1 MPGAAA
7 ILTVLVFILVA
18 CGNNGQSVLNPHSQT
33 TQQVSTLWWIMLG
46 ISGTI
51 LFIIILMVIWGLLR
65 RRNPLEEVGP
75 PREVINGTAVVVF
88 GGIIL
93 PIIVL
98 TFVFALSLK
107 TLIDNALPAKAAS
120 TVIDVS
126 GRQWWWKISY
136 PQQNFITANEIHVP
150 VGEPVEIDVTSVDVI
165 HTFWVPE
172 LQVKIEAIPGLTNK
186 TWLEA
191 SSPGT
196 YRGQCAQYCGKQ
208 HAHMAF
214 IVVAQP
220 RAAYEQWLATESKP
234 PAPPTT
240 ELAKKGASLFPDSPC
255 ALCHTVVGTKA
266 HGTFGPDLSHVGSR
280 QYLAAGT
287 LKNTPQNMAQ
297 WISFPQK
304 IKPGSTMPSMHQF
317 PTDPFVKAVVAY
329 LQSLK

>member
-1 MPGAAA
+1 
-7 ILTVLVFILVA
+7 
-18 CGNNGQSVLNPHSQT
+18 
-33 TQQVSTLWWIMLG
+33 MLG

-51 LFIIILMVIWGLLR
+51 LFIVILMVFYGLLR
-65 RRNPLEEVGP
+65 RRNPLELTGP
-75 PREVINGTAVVVF
+75 PRDVINGTAVVVI
-88 GGIIL
+88 GGIIV
-93 PIIVL
+93 PIVVL
-98 TFVFALSLK
+98 TFVFALSLR
-107 TLIDNALPAKAAS
+107 TLIGNAAPAAAAS
-120 TVIDVS
+120 NVVEVS
-126 GRQWWWKISY
+126 GRQWWWQITY
-136 PQQNFITANEIHVP
+136 PQQKFITANEIHIPVGVP
-150 VGEPVEIDVTSVDVI
+150 VQIDVTSVDVI

-172 LQVKIEAIPGLTNK
+172 LQVKIEAIPGLHNK
-186 TWLEA
+186 TWIEA
-191 SSPGT
+191 KSAGT
-196 YRGQCAQYCGKQ
+196 YRGQCAQYCGVQ

-234 PAPPTT
+234 PAPPVS

-255 ALCHTVVGTKA
+255 ALCHSIQGTKA
-266 HGTFGPDLSHVGSR
+266 RGTFGPNLSHVGSR

-287 LKNTPQNMAQ
+287 LKNTPENMAQ